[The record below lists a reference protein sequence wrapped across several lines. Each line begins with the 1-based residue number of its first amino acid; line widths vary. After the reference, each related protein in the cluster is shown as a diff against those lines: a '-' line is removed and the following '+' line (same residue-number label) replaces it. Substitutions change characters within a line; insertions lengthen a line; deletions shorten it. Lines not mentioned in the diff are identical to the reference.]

1 MPSYAIKSSGI
12 RQVAANSLIGNST
25 GSTGSAEEL
34 SANDA
39 KTLLGL
45 GSSDS
50 PTFAGL
56 DVTNWLTIDGSNF
69 LVETPSGTGS
79 DARIRIDNGEPRVEL
94 YSYSGSTSPFL
105 RMGGATPGSSVSTS
119 IRHFETGGNHYL
131 NIGDKDGSARWCFS
145 HVGDEF
151 FLSHSGGAIGWSGT
165 YRQAYDASP
174 DTTLFRDDANIL
186 ALRNGV
192 NAMAFRIYNTDDGS
206 QTNYGRALI
215 GWDSNVNGLFVI
227 DVEASGTGTQ
237 GTLAIRRGGQN
248 RISFPSN
255 SSVTIHKSL
264 YPSSN
269 GSVYNGWSSLRW
281 ANVYSVKSDISQ
293 LLTVGGDVSMPN
305 LPTSDPASAGLLWN
319 DSGTL
324 KVSAG

>member
-34 SANDA
+34 SSTDA

-45 GSSDS
+45 GTSDS

-56 DVTNWLTIDGSNF
+56 TIDEDSSYSIGVSKIAYKSGG
-69 LVETPSGTGS
+69 SGTK
-79 DARIRIDNGEPRVEL
+79 ARISVSNVTEL
-94 YSYSGSTSPFL
+94 ELTGSKLAVGSGHSIGFASTSYADSGFL
-105 RMGGATPGSSVSTS
+105 DTVLYRDGAGV
-119 IRHFETGGNHYL
+119 I
-131 NIGDKDGSARWCFS
+131 A
-145 HVGDEF
+145 
-151 FLSHSGGAIGWSGT
+151 
-165 YRQAYDASP
+165 Q
-174 DTTLFRDDANIL
+174 
-186 ALRNGV
+186 RNGT
-192 NAMAFRIYNTDDGS
+192 NAQIFRIYNTDDGS
-206 QTNYGRALI
+206 QTNYGRASI
-215 GWDSNVNGLFVI
+215 GWANNVFAI

-237 GTLAIRRGGQN
+237 ATLQIKRGGQN
-248 RISFPSN
+248 RISLPSN
-255 SSVTIHKSL
+255 SSVTIHTSL

-269 GSVYNGWSSLRW
+269 GSIYNGWSSLRW

-324 KVSAG
+324 KISAG